1 MKQRSQQLLIQR
13 IWSESKKTGMRTQD
27 RECTLFQSGQG
38 MGLQKEIW
46 ELGEGTKRLPS
57 AIVTSMTQEN
67 RKYHQEFGL
76 ASWKMQRKISFL
88 FLKKY
93 TVSLSFTELTLVQ
106 ELNNNVGGRRTELK

>member
-57 AIVTSMTQEN
+57 AIVTQYDSGKQ
-67 RKYHQEFGL
+67 
-76 ASWKMQRKISFL
+76 KIPPGIWIGILEDAEKNKLSV
-88 FLKKY
+88 LKKIY
-93 TVSLSFTELTLVQ
+93 SLIVIHRINSGTRIKQ
-106 ELNNNVGGRRTELK
+106 